1 MTRHWTQET
10 AQREKARGERR
21 EPLFSPFVDRL
32 AASKNSDDL
41 KLTLLRLDGGLD
53 GREGG
58 VGAELERERAVCRE
72 NGKVFERGIGER
84 W

>member
-1 MTRHWTQET
+1 MLSFDR
-10 AQREKARGERR
+10 RSPVVEKTKKRKIKKR
-21 EPLFSPFVDRL
+21 
-32 AASKNSDDL
+32 
-41 KLTLLRLDGGLD
+41 TLLRLDGGLD
-53 GREGG
+53 GRDGG

>member
-1 MTRHWTQET
+1 
-10 AQREKARGERR
+10 
-21 EPLFSPFVDRL
+21 L

-72 NGKVFERGIGER
+72 NEKVFERGIGER